1 MGFQLGESFSFC
13 NGQAIKLAIVLKLNI
28 SNPDRVLLSHIPLLR
43 HSFRAVNDCQLKL
56 CLHMPFNL
64 DTIQSRC

>member
-1 MGFQLGESFSFC
+1 MGSQLGESFSFC
-13 NGQAIKLAIVLKLNI
+13 ICQAIKLAIVLKLNI
-28 SNPDRVLLSHIPLLR
+28 SNLDRVLLSHIPLLR
-43 HSFRAVNDCQLKL
+43 HSFKAVNDCELKL

>member
-43 HSFRAVNDCQLKL
+43 HSFRAVNDC
-56 CLHMPFNL
+56 
-64 DTIQSRC
+64 

>member
-1 MGFQLGESFSFC
+1 MGSQLGESFSFC
-13 NGQAIKLAIVLKLNI
+13 ICQAIKLAIVLKLNI
-28 SNPDRVLLSHIPLLR
+28 SNLDRVLLSYIPLLR
-43 HSFRAVNDCQLKL
+43 HSFKAVNDCELKL